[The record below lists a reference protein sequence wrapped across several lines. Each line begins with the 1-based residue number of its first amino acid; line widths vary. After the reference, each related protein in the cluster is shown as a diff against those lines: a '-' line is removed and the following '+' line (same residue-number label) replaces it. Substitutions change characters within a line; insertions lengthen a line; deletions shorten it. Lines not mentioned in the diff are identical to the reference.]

1 MTDINIRELANE
13 LSQLKDFKEKYLNIR
28 NFFESK
34 TSEIYEKLS
43 EVEKNND
50 NLLKEIKSL
59 LSEINPIIKFKPK
72 SAKIKGLEIQHKKR
86 GKVDSYVN
94 NILNFFRENRT
105 EELTISQIE
114 EKFSLC
120 GGATTQKVKHKLLAN
135 DEIKSRYDYNNR
147 RKLLISYGANP
158 KTNLPKISEHIVQKD
173 KIGEGI
179 IIEIEEKKELQDSL
193 PKKFSFMK

>member
-135 DEIKSRYDYNNR
+135 DEIKSR
-147 RKLLISYGANP
+147 
-158 KTNLPKISEHIVQKD
+158 
-173 KIGEGI
+173 
-179 IIEIEEKKELQDSL
+179 
-193 PKKFSFMK
+193 

>member
-72 SAKIKGLEIQHKKR
+72 SAKIKGLEIQHKNR
-86 GKVDSYVN
+86 GKV
-94 NILNFFRENRT
+94 
-105 EELTISQIE
+105 
-114 EKFSLC
+114 
-120 GGATTQKVKHKLLAN
+120 
-135 DEIKSRYDYNNR
+135 
-147 RKLLISYGANP
+147 LISYGANP